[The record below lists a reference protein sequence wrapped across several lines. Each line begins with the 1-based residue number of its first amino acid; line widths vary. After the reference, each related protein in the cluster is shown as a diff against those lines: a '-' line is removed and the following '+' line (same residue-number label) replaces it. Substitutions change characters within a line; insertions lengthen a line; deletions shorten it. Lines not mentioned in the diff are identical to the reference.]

1 MNFKNVTHIFSLR
14 EISILRELSHPNV
27 VNLIDVIM
35 DVNQLYLVFEFLY
48 MDLKKYI
55 DDQKAQG
62 QRIDIELSTS
72 YMFQL
77 VQVI

>member
-1 MNFKNVTHIFSLR
+1 MR

>member
-1 MNFKNVTHIFSLR
+1 MNFKNVTHILSLR

-35 DVNQLYLVFEFLY
+35 GVNQLYLVFEFLY

>member
-1 MNFKNVTHIFSLR
+1 M
-14 EISILRELSHPNV
+14 SHPNV

>member
-1 MNFKNVTHIFSLR
+1 
-14 EISILRELSHPNV
+14 
-27 VNLIDVIM
+27 M